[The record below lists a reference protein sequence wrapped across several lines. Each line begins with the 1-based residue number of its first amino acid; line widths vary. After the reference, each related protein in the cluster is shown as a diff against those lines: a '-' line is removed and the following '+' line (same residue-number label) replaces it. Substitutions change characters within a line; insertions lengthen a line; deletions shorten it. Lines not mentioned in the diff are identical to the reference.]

1 MGNRAPGEQR
11 NGSVKRGTRPPL
23 FVRIAG
29 RLAATGV
36 ALMIFILVG
45 IQFARVIEQNVALA
59 RELSTTNNEITH
71 LEARRI
77 WQQRQLRRLESPD
90 GAIPE
95 IHERL
100 RLVRKNEA
108 LIFVNPSPS
117 ADPSP
122 AP

>member
-1 MGNRAPGEQR
+1 
-11 NGSVKRGTRPPL
+11 
-23 FVRIAG
+23 
-29 RLAATGV
+29 
-36 ALMIFILVG
+36 MIFILVG

-59 RELSTTNNEITH
+59 HELSTTNGDIAH

-77 WQQRQLRRLESPD
+77 WQQRQLRRLESPE

-108 LIFVNPSPS
+108 LVFVNPAPS
-117 ADPSP
+117 ADPSS